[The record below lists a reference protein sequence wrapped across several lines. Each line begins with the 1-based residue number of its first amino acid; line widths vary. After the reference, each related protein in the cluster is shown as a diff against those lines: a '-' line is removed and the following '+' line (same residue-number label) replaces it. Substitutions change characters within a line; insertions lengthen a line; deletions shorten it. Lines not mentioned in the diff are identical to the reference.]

1 MTKFIHKIG
10 GMVAGV
16 AFGALAFTSCSEQ
29 IDESN
34 LYTFTGETI
43 TDYLRSDSTLRI
55 SLRLQTMQVCQTA
68 CLHTEPIPASLQ
80 PTRR

>member
-34 LYTFTGETI
+34 LYTSPVKPSPTTCEAIPPF
-43 TDYLRSDSTLRI
+43 RI
-55 SLRLQTMQVCQTA
+55 SQR
-68 CLHTEPIPASLQ
+68 
-80 PTRR
+80 

>member
-34 LYTFTGETI
+34 LYTFTGEPSPTTCEAI
-43 TDYLRSDSTLRI
+43 PPFRI
-55 SLRLQTMQVCQTA
+55 SQR
-68 CLHTEPIPASLQ
+68 
-80 PTRR
+80 